1 MARDRGAWGDL
12 ISLSWSVPGII
23 GDGKRL
29 EEVRHKL
36 VEYGLDSVHKMKQVT
51 ARSRALIAI
60 GLSQSPE
67 KGTELLDN
75 FRRFNDWGKWE
86 CAVAESLSVEG
97 SIGPDI
103 KTSLDKLNELQ
114 IPSSSKP
121 AHRLTDKYATG
132 IHKKDVEVPEKEQD
146 FKIRPEYRRSDLL
159 RIQESTQQRSPF
171 VSSRP
176 SPDTTMRRPSLKPLS
191 KLPKLDSLHKKEGL
205 QRMDSVHRKG
215 SFARSNSLKSKLT
228 SASAKRPKMLM
239 EDDNMA
245 MDPDSLGATLI
256 RDAEKKKEKE
266 LQAEKRRHEMEER
279 RREREEKKEQE
290 MLKRKSSKHSSKAS
304 DSKNDAKEPDGPSKG
319 ARTQKVQDAEKD
331 DGDRQL
337 KRKSSGTRPLA
348 GRTRKLQKND
358 KPAETSNENAIE
370 AKDEKNSDAKE
381 EKTSDAKD
389 EKTHDVEKEAQ
400 GEEPSAESAPEID
413 VDQILG
419 PDQNALS
426 ITDRQELEHFLNGSK
441 NIFEDGQNKR
451 DFVIH
456 EAKKQLD
463 GGDPE
468 LSHIVETI
476 VFQASRDWQWRKL
489 KRKRT
494 YKRDSADD
502 ATKADGD

>member
-1 MARDRGAWGDL
+1 MVRDGGAWGDL
-12 ISLSWSVPGII
+12 ISLSWSVPGIV

-29 EEVRHKL
+29 EDVRNKL
-36 VEYGLDSVHKMKQVT
+36 AEDGLGSVHKMKQVT

-67 KGTELLDN
+67 KGAELLHN
-75 FRRFNDWGKWE
+75 FQNYKDWGKWE
-86 CAVAESLSVEG
+86 YAVAESLSVEG
-97 SIGPDI
+97 SIGPET
-103 KTSLDKLNELQ
+103 KTAVDKLSELQ
-114 IPSSSKP
+114 IASSSKP
-121 AHRLTDKYATG
+121 VYSLTDKYAST
-132 IHKKDVEVPEKEQD
+132 INKRAVEVPEDKQD

-171 VSSRP
+171 VSSRK
-176 SPDTTMRRPSLKPLS
+176 SPDPTMRRPSLKPLS
-191 KLPKLDSLHKKEGL
+191 KLPKLDSFHKKESL
-205 QRMDSVHRKG
+205 QRDSVHRKG
-215 SFARSNSLKSKLT
+215 SFARSNSFKSKLT

-266 LQAEKRRHEMEER
+266 LQAEKRRHEIEER

-290 MLKRKSSKHSSKAS
+290 MLKRKSSKLSSRAS
-304 DSKNDAKEPDGPSKG
+304 DGKNDAKEPDGPSKG
-319 ARTQKVQDAEKD
+319 GRTAKVEDVEND
-331 DGDRQL
+331 DNDREL
-337 KRKSSGTRPLA
+337 KRKASGTRTVA
-348 GRTRKLQKND
+348 GRTRKLQRND
-358 KPAETSNENAIE
+358 KLGETTKASTAE
-370 AKDEKNSDAKE
+370 AKDENTPDV
-381 EKTSDAKD
+381 KD
-389 EKTHDVEKEAQ
+389 EKTADVQKEAPV
-400 GEEPSAESAPEID
+400 EEPSAECAPERD

-426 ITDRQELEHFLNGSK
+426 TADRRELEQFLNGSK

-456 EAKKQLD
+456 EAKIELD

-468 LSHIVETI
+468 LSHVVETI

-494 YKRDSADD
+494 YKKDGAEDGK
-502 ATKADGD
+502 KADGD

>member
-337 KRKSSGTRPLA
+337 KRKSSV
-348 GRTRKLQKND
+348 
-358 KPAETSNENAIE
+358 S
-370 AKDEKNSDAKE
+370 
-381 EKTSDAKD
+381 
-389 EKTHDVEKEAQ
+389 
-400 GEEPSAESAPEID
+400 
-413 VDQILG
+413 
-419 PDQNALS
+419 
-426 ITDRQELEHFLNGSK
+426 
-441 NIFEDGQNKR
+441 
-451 DFVIH
+451 
-456 EAKKQLD
+456 
-463 GGDPE
+463 
-468 LSHIVETI
+468 
-476 VFQASRDWQWRKL
+476 ASRPAQ
-489 KRKRT
+489 
-494 YKRDSADD
+494 
-502 ATKADGD
+502 